1 MLKINHILYAGLG
14 GTFDVCN
21 ILGKI
26 DEERKVSTSF
36 IQVGPKKIKNKI
48 SKKNQ
53 KTYFIRTYKFLSFF
67 YFIPILKKLIIEKP
81 DLIFIHNFQVLPI
94 FIYKIISY
102 KNLKIIYVDHTPNN
116 LKSFKDFFIC
126 KISKL
131 IIDFFIVLN
140 KDSYNYFIKNIRLNP
155 KRIKIIPNAINKN
168 FIKNDNKKSKAK
180 NTLVVG
186 MASRINNLKRH
197 DLIIDAIQHD
207 ILKNFNIK
215 AYFAGDGENINFL
228 KNKIFEKNT
237 FKFSGV
243 LNLKK
248 LKKWY
253 NSLDFYI
260 QATTGEGHSTSI
272 LQAMGMNLPVLGSN
286 VSGVNNFLIPPK
298 KIGII
303 FNNDI
308 KSLAKKI
315 RYFAEMNDNKKDK
328 IIRAQK
334 DYILN
339 NYSEIKFLNEY
350 KKIIKKLIL

>member
-14 GTFDVCN
+14 GVFDVCN

-26 DEERKVSTSF
+26 DEERKVCTSF
-36 IQVGPKKIKNKI
+36 ILIGPKKFKNKI

-53 KTYFIRTYKFLSFF
+53 KTYFVRTYKFSLF
-67 YFIPILKKLIIEKP
+67 YFIPILKKLILEKP
-81 DLIFIHNFQVLPI
+81 DLIFVHNFQVLPV
-94 FIYKIISY
+94 FLYKIISY
-102 KNLKIIYVDHTPNN
+102 KNPKIIYVDHTPNN

-140 KDSYNYFIKNIRLNP
+140 KDSYNYFIENIRLNS
-155 KRIKIIPNAINKN
+155 KKIKIIPNAINKN
-168 FIKNDNKKSKAK
+168 FIKNDDKKNKTK
-180 NTLVVG
+180 NILVVG

-197 DLIIDAIQHD
+197 DLIIEAIQHD
-207 ILKNFNIK
+207 IIKNFNIK
-215 AYFAGDGENINFL
+215 AYLDGGGENINLL
-228 KNKIFEKNT
+228 KNKIFKKNI
-237 FKFSGV
+237 FKFFGV
-243 LNLKK
+243 LELKK

-253 NSLDFYI
+253 NSLDLYI
-260 QATTGEGHSTSI
+260 QATEGEGHSTSI

-286 VSGVNNFLIPPK
+286 VSGVNNFLIPQK
-298 KIGII
+298 KIGIF
-303 FNNDI
+303 FNNDV

-315 RYFAEMNDNKKDK
+315 KYFAEMKENKKNK

-334 DYILN
+334 DYILS

-350 KKIIKKLIL
+350 KKIIKKLIF